1 MIETIEQYI
10 MLFFIYS
17 FMGWFMESVGGILNV
32 KKFVNR
38 GFLIGPYC
46 PVYGVGVVLA
56 TILLEKYIGDTIT
69 LFFLAVLIC
78 GILEYST
85 GYVMEKCFN
94 ARWWDYSKNKFNING
109 RVCLE
114 TLIPFGILATFF
126 LSKAN
131 PFFISIFE
139 KIPDIAIHIFSAVF
153 SILFLIDVIVSFKII
168 WSFKDEIYA
177 NKDNTEEIVEKVKD
191 KTEDV
196 IMKAESDA
204 IYYSRKLKL
213 KTQRKMRYKRKRIEE
228 AIELSIKDLADKI
241 ENRRKEVDIRIKER
255 KESIIKEIKA
265 KKEEFNKRYDSSKRV
280 VEEFKKQSLLT
291 KRLMEAFPKIEIK
304 EIKKKK
310 KK

>member
-168 WSFKDEIYA
+168 WGFKDEIYA

-196 IMKAESDA
+196 IMKAESEA
-204 IYYSRKLKL
+204 VYYSRKFKL